1 MIQHERAVRKILIST
16 QVVLHARVK
25 TVPRARG
32 STPRHDDMLL
42 DADAAPA
49 LRRAPSRR
57 APEVPRVLSLFPIR
71 RDEGLAPVLLRRRPR
86 GGDRQ
91 GAQEADEGAR
101 RHGPDQTRRAITRRD
116 PDPQGAGPEHGRQAE
131 RDPQAPQHRRA
142 AADGRGHRH
151 AATSR
156 VRRRVRVLTNVVP
169 AVHVQDYAREESA
182 PTPGMGVSDARGV
195 VEKYVYTPRSTS
207 D

>member
-49 LRRAPSRR
+49 LRRASGRR
-57 APEVPRVLSLFPIR
+57 APEVPRVLPLLPIR
-71 RDEGLAPVLLRRRPR
+71 RDEGLPPVLLRRRPR
-86 GGDRQ
+86 RRDRQ
-91 GAQEADEGAR
+91 GIENQNEGAR
-101 RHGPDQTRRAITRRD
+101 RHGPDQARGTVTGRD
-116 PDPQGAGPEHGRQAE
+116 PDLEGPGPEHGREAR
-131 RDPQAPQHRRA
+131 RDPQAPQHQRA

-151 AATSR
+151 VS
-156 VRRRVRVLTNVVP
+156 RRRV
-169 AVHVQDYAREESA
+169 
-182 PTPGMGVSDARGV
+182 SDAGETLSNETCTCVGESRGKWDK
-195 VEKYVYTPRSTS
+195 EICIHA
-207 D
+207 